1 MSNNI
6 HIRIA
11 ESQSDLQKALNIRFQ
26 VFVDEQNVP
35 KDLEQDGLDTEC
47 LHFLALADE
56 EPVGTG
62 RLREIDA
69 ATIKIERMAVLK
81 NYRNLGIG
89 RQILEHMLAYI
100 RSAGYK
106 NIILHAQEPVAD
118 FYQRAGF
125 QPRGDI
131 FYEADIP
138 HLKMV
143 KRVEA

>member
-1 MSNNI
+1 MPDNI

-11 ESQSDLQKALNIRFQ
+11 ESQSDIRKALDIRFQ

-35 KDLEQDGLDTEC
+35 KDLEQDGLDKEC
-47 LHFLALADE
+47 LHFLAFADE
-56 EPVGTG
+56 QPVGTG
-62 RLREIDA
+62 RLREID
-69 ATIKIERMAVLK
+69 TDTVKIERMAVLK

-89 RQILEHMLAYI
+89 RQMLDRMLEYI
-100 RSAGYK
+100 HSAGYK
-106 NIILHAQEPVAD
+106 NTILHAQEKAAD

-143 KRVEA
+143 KRVRG

>member
-1 MSNNI
+1 MPDNI
-6 HIRIA
+6 HIRVA
-11 ESQSDLQKALNIRFQ
+11 ESQSDLRKALDIRFR

-35 KDLEQDGLDTEC
+35 KDLEQDGLDKEC
-47 LHFLALADE
+47 LHYLAFADDT
-56 EPVGTG
+56 PVGTG

-69 ATIKIERMAVLK
+69 NTVKIERMAVLK
-81 NYRNLGIG
+81 KYRNLGIG
-89 RQILEHMLAYI
+89 RQILDRMLEHI

-106 NIILHAQEPVAD
+106 NIMLHAQEPAAD

-125 QPRGDI
+125 LPQGDI

-143 KRVEA
+143 MQVRG